1 MPIAKRLQSE
11 LNMSNLTGVV
21 CWPSVTLQ
29 LAEATCARPV
39 GLSGIG
45 IDTLGCAEVESELQ
59 MGKEREKE
67 NKVNGCGVNAYS
79 TKPQRDGLYI
89 SLAKDN
95 VKATATL
102 VFSM

>member
-1 MPIAKRLQSE
+1 
-11 LNMSNLTGVV
+11 MSNLTGVV